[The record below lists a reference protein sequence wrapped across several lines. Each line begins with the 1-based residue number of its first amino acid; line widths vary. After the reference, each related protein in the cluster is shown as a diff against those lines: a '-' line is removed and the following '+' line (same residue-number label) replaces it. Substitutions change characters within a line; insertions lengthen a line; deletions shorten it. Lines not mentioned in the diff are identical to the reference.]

1 MEFMCVCL
9 YIYIHIH
16 ISIYVY
22 IYIWFVF
29 FGPNFFGGHHD
40 VKNKYNYVIMK
51 PDTTVYFRVSR
62 RALQVPLTV
71 DSL

>member
-1 MEFMCVCL
+1 MC
-9 YIYIHIH
+9 
-16 ISIYVY
+16 VY
-22 IYIWFVF
+22 IYISISIYPYTYIYIFGLFF

>member
-1 MEFMCVCL
+1 MC
-9 YIYIHIH
+9 
-16 ISIYVY
+16 VY
-22 IYIWFVF
+22 IYISISIYPYTYIYIFGLVF

>member
-1 MEFMCVCL
+1 MC
-9 YIYIHIH
+9 
-16 ISIYVY
+16 VY
-22 IYIWFVF
+22 IYISISIYPYMYINIYGWCF

>member
-1 MEFMCVCL
+1 M
-9 YIYIHIH
+9 YIN
-16 ISIYVY
+16 IYG
-22 IYIWFVF
+22 WCF